1 MGLMSRRGAAL
12 SAAAVMLSTVAFASA
27 GGAQS
32 PAPADGAAA
41 ANVPC
46 QLPAGKSGGQFKV
59 ALANREITND
69 ANRDIIQGA
78 TDEIVAAGG
87 VIAQTT
93 DAGTDPLKHND
104 NIATLINSD
113 VDAILV
119 QLGDA
124 QQLSPLAQQAKDK
137 GILMATTLVGATA
150 DGALTDVGFDD
161 PLAAALETRAL
172 FSSIGYKGDVYLFWV
187 PGAPILETRRAIA
200 ETMAKD
206 YPQITI
212 HEVPTEHGAVK
223 TLSQMTD
230 ILTANPDP
238 GSIAGVWGAYD
249 LLVSGAVEA
258 VRRAGRDEIKAVSID
273 GDKIAFQML
282 FEDKSPFV
290 STVVADMKGIG
301 KVAADAIILA
311 ACGRANEVPLR
322 GYTPMWVANRHNGI
336 AAGEKRWGENLWA
349 DVSMDKAAIEQAFPQ
364 TQDVMVVQPQLP

>member
-1 MGLMSRRGAAL
+1 M
-12 SAAAVMLSTVAFASA
+12 
-27 GGAQS
+27 
-32 PAPADGAAA
+32 
-41 ANVPC
+41 
-46 QLPAGKSGGQFKV
+46 PAGKSGGKFKV

-69 ANRDIIQGA
+69 VNRDIIAGA
-78 TDEIVAAGG
+78 TAEIEAAGG
-87 VIAQTT
+87 EIAQVT

-124 QQLSPLAQQAKDK
+124 QQLSPLAQQATEK
-137 GILMATTLVGATA
+137 GILVATTLVGATPE
-150 DGALTDVGFDD
+150 GALTDVGFDD

-172 FSSIGYKGDVYLFWV
+172 FSSIGYQGDVYLFWV

-200 ETMAKD
+200 ETMAQD
-206 YPQITI
+206 YPLITI

-223 TLSQMTD
+223 TLAQMTD
-230 ILTANPDP
+230 ILTANPEP

-258 VRRAGRDEIKAVSID
+258 VRRAGRGDDIKAVSID
-273 GDKIAFQML
+273 GDKVAFQML
-282 FEDKSPFV
+282 FQEGSPFV

-311 ACGRANEVPLR
+311 SCGRADEVPIH
-322 GYTPMWVANRHNGI
+322 GYTPMWVANRHNGL
-336 AAGEKRWGENLWA
+336 AAGEMRWGENLWT
-349 DVSMDKAAIEQAFPQ
+349 DLQMDRAQIEAANPQ